1 MPKKR
6 KRSSVQFSESSS
18 LSSSLVS
25 PLSVSS
31 SPVVSSPVVSSPVVS
46 SNPTSRSSNSSDVSD
61 PVLSVMIGDAENT
74 WINVESGELYDAD
87 SDGGSDFED
96 GKTEDEDDL
105 V

>member
-1 MPKKR
+1 
-6 KRSSVQFSESSS
+6 
-18 LSSSLVS
+18 
-25 PLSVSS
+25 VSS
-31 SPVVSSPVVSSPVVS
+31 SPLVSSPVVS

-61 PVLSVMIGDAENT
+61 PVLSVMIGYAENT

>member
-6 KRSSVQFSESSS
+6 KKSSVQFSKSSS
-18 LSSSLVS
+18 LSSSLGS

-31 SPVVSSPVVSSPVVS
+31 SPLVSPVVS

>member
-25 PLSVSS
+25 PLSVS
-31 SPVVSSPVVSSPVVS
+31 SSPVVSSPVVS

>member
-31 SPVVSSPVVSSPVVS
+31 SPLVSSPVVS
-46 SNPTSRSSNSSDVSD
+46 SNQTSRSSNSSDVSD

>member
-6 KRSSVQFSESSS
+6 KKSSVQFSESSS

-31 SPVVSSPVVSSPVVS
+31 SPLVSSPVVS

>member
-6 KRSSVQFSESSS
+6 KKSSVQFSKSSS
-18 LSSSLVS
+18 LSSSLGS

-31 SPVVSSPVVSSPVVS
+31 SPLVSSPVVS